1 MKKYIV
7 LAAVVMTFLISFIV
21 ITCSPS
27 EYPEAQQTNNQISEV
42 KTVNLEIKGMTCGGC
57 VNGINKAVANCEG
70 IKDCDV
76 DLKQGL
82 AVVSFN
88 PSLTN
93 ENEIAQSISDLG
105 YEVTLKN

>member
-7 LAAVVMTFLISFIV
+7 LSFLVMTFLISFVV
-21 ITCSPS
+21 ITFSPN
-27 EYPEAQQTNNQISEV
+27 EYPEAQQTNNQMSEV
-42 KTVNLEIKGMTCGGC
+42 KTVNLEITGMTCGGC
-57 VNGINKAVANCEG
+57 VNSINKAVANCDG

-82 AVVSFN
+82 AIVSFN
-88 PSLTN
+88 PSLTS

-105 YEVTLKN
+105 YEVTLRN